1 MKKLLYPLLALMFI
15 STTANAS
22 GQQSIWKCASAI
34 KADDLNL
41 ARTHAAD
48 VIILSPIFGEAILN
62 KAAECLDYAFGSGW
76 EYDKTLNALVN
87 GNKEVNALTS
97 KILNE
102 DQNARYYRLVS
113 DLAYLTE
120 NSKKQLKA
128 EAKAEAERLELEKI
142 KSKLTATIAQ
152 LEKRTSCVRAKRS
165 QTNAELE
172 AINMRFEQGNKSLI
186 LDDTHKAC
194 TELYSSDKSAAM
206 LNQTCVEAFQR
217 MGHPNLVFSEQK
229 QKADFAAELS
239 GLIVLGMSLEK
250 KLMGAKVKLLE
261 AEGVVTEEGFNQQL
275 ADDLEAKSCAEFG
288 YEGVYLD

>member
-1 MKKLLYPLLALMFI
+1 MMKLIYSLAALMFMA
-15 STTANAS
+15 TTANANIYDDCNTAL
-22 GQQSIWKCASAI
+22 GANDLDKVKKLAATLQRFTSISPFDQPIANLCVSTALGKVVVFRGV
-34 KADDLNL
+34 KGFVNL
-41 ARTHAAD
+41 AEEKIAQ
-48 VIILSPIFGEAILN
+48 
-62 KAAECLDYAFGSGW
+62 AAEA
-76 EYDKTLNALVN
+76 
-87 GNKEVNALTS
+87 
-97 KILNE
+97 
-102 DQNARYYRLVS
+102 ARLE
-113 DLAYLTE
+113 LEATA
-120 NSKKQLKA
+120 KA
-128 EAKAEAERLELEKI
+128 EAEAKDKAERLELEKI

-217 MGHPNLVFSEQK
+217 MGHPNLVFSE
-229 QKADFAAELS
+229 AEPRATFTAELS
-239 GLIVLGMSLEK
+239 DLVTLKASLEK
-250 KLMGAKVKLLE
+250 ELMEAKVKLLE
-261 AEGVVTEEGFNQQL
+261 AEGVVTEEGFNQQV